1 MLQVQRGTRKV
12 SVMNQCK
19 SVLLPKSQS
28 TYPTMAYLHECD
40 YLKHLHLKMT
50 VFFNLFL
57 IITFKII
64 QNEATLEK
72 FRIIQRF
79 I

>member
-12 SVMNQCK
+12 SVMNQYK
-19 SVLLPKSQS
+19 SVLLLKSQS
-28 TYPTMAYLHECD
+28 TYPTMAYLHEHD
-40 YLKHLHLKMT
+40 YLKHPSFEDDS
-50 VFFNLFL
+50 FFLFL
-57 IITFKII
+57 IFTFKII

-72 FRIIQRF
+72 FRTIWLF